1 MITFHSKAIS
11 RTVLT
16 LALAVFVAF
25 AVGLA
30 SAQTSSPVVC
40 DPPEPPKAPKP
51 EKVKKTVE
59 VAAVGVGRERRVA
72 RNVTKGI
79 WMIAAENAA
88 VPQEKAIRV
97 RPNVYVSVCVRRGA
111 VKVNGWDREEV
122 RAFNK
127 GGKELGFKVIE
138 RGGKEQLPVWVEILG
153 YEPDTLRG
161 ETDKCLTG
169 EMIEL
174 DVPEGANVSIKGL
187 SSETS
192 IERVKTASI
201 EIVGGDIYL
210 DSITERIEASTQQ
223 GGVTVNNST
232 GKIALSTTTGNI
244 VAYNTEPVEIGDFFK
259 AKTRSGSLTLQSIG
273 QKDVA
278 ASTISG
284 SLNFLS
290 EIKNYGKYDFTTT
303 NGLIN
308 VVIPE
313 SSSFWLTAAYGG
325 RFISELPIKIIT
337 EDKSD
342 SAFRLT
348 GRVGKGEAN
357 LSLKSFSG
365 TIQIRKREGSAEV
378 TETNLP

>member
-1 MITFHSKAIS
+1 M
-11 RTVLT
+11 
-16 LALAVFVAF
+16 
-25 AVGLA
+25 
-30 SAQTSSPVVC
+30 
-40 DPPEPPKAPKP
+40 
-51 EKVKKTVE
+51 
-59 VAAVGVGRERRVA
+59 
-72 RNVTKGI
+72 
-79 WMIAAENAA
+79 
-88 VPQEKAIRV
+88 
-97 RPNVYVSVCVRRGA
+97 
-111 VKVNGWDREEV
+111 
-122 RAFNK
+122 
-127 GGKELGFKVIE
+127 
-138 RGGKEQLPVWVEILG
+138 WVEILG
-153 YEPDTLRG
+153 YEPDTPRG

-169 EMIEL
+169 DMIEL
-174 DVPEGANVSIKGL
+174 DVPEGANVTIKGL

-192 IERVKTASI
+192 VERVKTASV

-210 DSITERIEASTQQ
+210 DSISERIEASTQQ

-278 ASTISG
+278 ASTITG
-284 SLNFLS
+284 SINFLS

-303 NGLIN
+303 EGLIN
-308 VVIPE
+308 VVVPDA
-313 SSSFWLTAAYGG
+313 SSFWLTAAYGG
-325 RFISELPIKIIT
+325 RFISEFPIKIIT

-342 SAFRLT
+342 STFRLT

-378 TETNLP
+378 TETKLP